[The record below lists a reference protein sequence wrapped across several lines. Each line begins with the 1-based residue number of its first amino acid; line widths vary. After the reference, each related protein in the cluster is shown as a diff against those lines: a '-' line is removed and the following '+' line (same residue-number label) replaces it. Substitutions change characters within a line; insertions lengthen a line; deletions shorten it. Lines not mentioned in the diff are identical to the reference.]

1 VILEW
6 PDGSPV
12 QPICRSQI
20 DNSEK
25 DRLATRVVD
34 LWCSFRVALTESKR
48 RYAAR
53 KFFSFAAAARKYI
66 ELTRCDRLVRRDVAV
81 VMNGLTQSLELERKR
96 VPGEILYEAD
106 RLESLFFAGY
116 DPHFEGDEPPVL

>member
-1 VILEW
+1 M
-6 PDGSPV
+6 
-12 QPICRSQI
+12 

-25 DRLATRVVD
+25 DRLATRFVD
-34 LWCSFRVALTESKR
+34 LWCSFRVALTERKR
-48 RYAAR
+48 RYAVQE
-53 KFFSFAAAARKYI
+53 FLSFAAAARKYI
-66 ELTRCDRLVRRDVAV
+66 ELTRRDRLVRRDVAV

-116 DPHFEGDEPPVL
+116 DPHFEGDEPPGL

>member
-1 VILEW
+1 
-6 PDGSPV
+6 
-12 QPICRSQI
+12 
-20 DNSEK
+20 
-25 DRLATRVVD
+25 LATRVVD

-53 KFFSFAAAARKYI
+53 EFFSFAAAARKYI
-66 ELTRCDRLVRRDVAV
+66 ELTRCDRVVRRDVAV

-116 DPHFEGDEPPVL
+116 DPHFEGGEPPGL

>member
-1 VILEW
+1 M
-6 PDGSPV
+6 
-12 QPICRSQI
+12 

-25 DRLATRVVD
+25 DRLAMRVVD

-53 KFFSFAAAARKYI
+53 EFFSFAAAARKYI
-66 ELTRCDRLVRRDVAV
+66 ELTPCDRLVRRDVAV
-81 VMNGLTQSLELERKR
+81 VMNGLTLSLELERKR

-116 DPHFEGDEPPVL
+116 NKSGVDTWSGISFAAWLLTILY

>member
-1 VILEW
+1 M
-6 PDGSPV
+6 
-12 QPICRSQI
+12 QPIADRSRLEKHQM

-53 KFFSFAAAARKYI
+53 EFFSFATAARKYI

-106 RLESLFFAGY
+106 RVESLFFAGY
-116 DPHFEGDEPPVL
+116 DPHLEGDEPPGL

>member
-1 VILEW
+1 MILEW

-53 KFFSFAAAARKYI
+53 EFFSFAAAVRKYI
-66 ELTRCDRLVRRDVAV
+66 ELTRCDRVVRRDVAV

-96 VPGEILYEAD
+96 VPGEILYEAG

-116 DPHFEGDEPPVL
+116 DPHFEGDEPPGL

>member
-1 VILEW
+1 M
-6 PDGSPV
+6 
-12 QPICRSQI
+12 

-34 LWCSFRVALTESKR
+34 LWCSFQVALTESKR
-48 RYAAR
+48 MYAAR
-53 KFFSFAAAARKYI
+53 EFFSFAAAARKYI
-66 ELTRCDRLVRRDVAV
+66 ELTGRDRLVRRDVAV
-81 VMNGLTQSLELERKR
+81 LMNGLLQSLELERKE

-116 DPHFEGDEPPVL
+116 DPL

>member
-1 VILEW
+1 M
-6 PDGSPV
+6 
-12 QPICRSQI
+12 

-48 RYAAR
+48 RYAVQE
-53 KFFSFAAAARKYI
+53 FFSFAAAARKYI
-66 ELTRCDRLVRRDVAV
+66 ELTRRDRLVRRDVAV

-116 DPHFEGDEPPVL
+116 DPHFEGDEPPGL